1 MFWAQQ
7 HSTTRRWVFCK
18 CFLMMAVVMMYEG
31 LFILAE
37 RAVYFNKRDF

>member
-7 HSTTRRWVFCK
+7 YSFPHRWVLCK
-18 CFLMMAVVMMYEG
+18 CFLMRVVVVMYEG

-37 RAVYFNKRDF
+37 RVVYFNKKDF